1 LHYWLGSI
9 NNPQEFYPDHH
20 HKFNVVIDNI
30 KITHELKNEIPD
42 RSWML
47 YLLEVFNT
55 QNIAVELNLISQY
68 DDQNYFEAIFNG
80 FNKYRF
86 IKVLPE
92 TGNIYFRQIKFDK
105 SNLSIEYYLKNLHT
119 EIDESFVLNL
129 TAERSFSYR
138 FSNCFSGIEWWN
150 KIDNMPYPIRFSI
163 EISSLMYGYNDNP
176 NDSESI
182 IFFPVKSLTSNKDGN
197 FNNTFSAARYPVR
210 FINYGVKNGCICY
223 RVEQGFCIDGLN
235 SRI

>member
-1 LHYWLGSI
+1 M
-9 NNPQEFYPDHH
+9 
-20 HKFNVVIDNI
+20 DNI
-30 KITHELKNEIPD
+30 KITDELKNEIPD

-55 QNIAVELNLISQY
+55 QNIPVELNLISQY

-80 FNKYRF
+80 SNKYRF

-105 SNLSIEYYLKNLHT
+105 PNLSIEYYLKNLNT
-119 EIDESFVLNL
+119 EIDETIVLNL
-129 TAERSFSYR
+129 TDEGSFSYR

-150 KIDNMPYPIRFSI
+150 KIDNMPYPIKFGI

-176 NDSESI
+176 DDSASI
-182 IFFPVKSLTSNKDGN
+182 IFFPVKSLTSNKDGS
-197 FNNTFSAARYPVR
+197 FNNAFSAAYYPVR

-223 RVEQGFCIDGLN
+223 RVEQGFCSDGLN
-235 SRI
+235 FKI